1 MLPPLHGPKYCL
13 WPWHIFHSQMTWPL
27 ISFLIQYPSLNS
39 VVLFCIFHGIHGIL
53 ERTCQK
59 MSWNSVIQASFFYCI
74 YRKYNIFPRFFFMK
88 FLQTSMAFSSICC
101 RTIEFS
107 TNFSRFPTLDSAD
120 GGIVFRQKSDCKITF
135 VFGHGKWW
143 KLNFNF
149 SQILHIHS
157 KLNQKFY

>member
-1 MLPPLHGPKYCL
+1 MTLTY
-13 WPWHIFHSQMTWPL
+13 ISQSNDLAFNL
-27 ISFLIQYPSLNS
+27 ISDSAPIFKFSS
-39 VVLFCIFHGIHGIL
+39 VFCIFHGIHGIL

-88 FLQTSMAFSSICC
+88 FLQTSTAFSSICC

-135 VFGHGKWW
+135 VFGHGKW
-143 KLNFNF
+143 
-149 SQILHIHS
+149 
-157 KLNQKFY
+157 